1 MLSCRGVLGGRTLA
15 QSERVPFD
23 SDAEQTVL
31 GALVDAPVRSATAL
45 EALSPNDF
53 HDPRHR
59 IIYEASV
66 RLLEE
71 GPLDPT
77 ILKAELDRQGTLER
91 AGGAAYLTE
100 VLGAYGTTA
109 SLSTYANIV
118 LDLSRRRQILR
129 LSTETAQVAS
139 NGADPH
145 KLAELIREQASLLDV
160 PMIAGEA
167 AASEVFTFLE
177 VEEPEYDWLIPGV
190 LERRDRLFLTGRE
203 GTGKTWLSM
212 QIAALT
218 AAGIHPFTLEEI
230 EPLRV
235 VFVDLENNPRELR
248 RRFRTLTVK
257 LGGRLAHDQLFIL
270 SSPAGLSLDED
281 GPDRKAFLAALTL
294 AAPSLVICGPMYKMH
309 AGDPIEEKAAKPLAS
324 FLDHIRERF
333 DCSLIIEAHS
343 PHDPKDKG
351 RPYGASLWR
360 RWPELGVYLEAGNDG
375 KTSTLKEWRPARH
388 ETPSLPRFLTRG
400 GEWPFNVPEKPDD
413 IRWAQVVSYCQEHLT
428 RPTQKELA
436 EVVGKSVG
444 TVNNLLKEHAEEWEE
459 MFDES

>member
-1 MLSCRGVLGGRTLA
+1 MALS
-15 QSERVPFD
+15 EKVPFD

-31 GALVDAPVRSATAL
+31 GALVDAPVRSVTAL

-71 GPLDPT
+71 GPLDLT
-77 ILKAELDRQGTLER
+77 ILKAELDREGTLER

-100 VLGAYGTTA
+100 VLGAYGTIA

-118 LDLSRRRQILR
+118 LDLSRRRQLLR
-129 LSTETAQVAS
+129 LSTETAQVVS

-145 KLAELIREQASLLDV
+145 KLAELIREQASLLDS

-167 AASEVFTFLE
+167 AAAEVFTFLE
-177 VEEPEYDWLIPGV
+177 VDEPEYDWLIPGV

-203 GTGKTWLSM
+203 GSGKTWLSM

-257 LGGRLAHDQLFIL
+257 LGDRLAHDQLFIL
-270 SSPAGLSLDED
+270 SAPAGLFLDED

-294 AAPSLVICGPMYKMH
+294 AAPSLVICGPMYKLH

-360 RWPELGVYLEAGNDG
+360 RWPELGVYLEAGKDG

-388 ETPSLPRFLTRG
+388 ETPSLPKSLTRG
-400 GEWPFNVPEKPDD
+400 GEWPFTAASTEREKAWGE
-413 IRWAQVVSYCQEHLT
+413 IVSYCSGIPE
-428 RPTQKELA
+428 RPSQRQLA
-436 EVVGKSVG
+436 DALGKSTG
-444 TVNNLLKEHAEEWEE
+444 FISKLLSERKEEWDDLFE
-459 MFDES
+459 